1 MNMNM
6 NMKKNDLYLFAIVLL
21 SIGIGYLV
29 GSKEIRTQFN
39 PFRSINTERLDRL
52 LEYISNDYVDEINT
66 DSLVGKVIED
76 IVNKLDPHSVY
87 IPASQRQSIAENM
100 QGNFEGIGVSF
111 FMVRDTVSI
120 LRVLEGGPS
129 EAAGI
134 LAGDKILIADNDTLY
149 QKNYASESI
158 IKILKGPSETQVA
171 LTIFRKSK
179 NETLKIDLKRG
190 KVPLR
195 SVESYYMLADNIGY
209 IKINRFSQTTY
220 EEFESATK
228 SLLAGGMKKMILD
241 LRDNPGGYLSAARD
255 ISDTFLDKDQTIVI
269 TQTNKG
275 KQERSF
281 AAGSGLFKDG
291 GLVVLT
297 NGQSA
302 SASEIVAGA
311 IQDNDRGWVIGRRTF
326 GKGLV
331 QQQMPLGGGDA
342 IRLTTARYFT
352 PTGRSIQKPYG
363 SDHEAYYSDLN
374 ERIEN
379 GEMADEKKMP
389 IVDSLAFKTPKGR
402 TVYGGG
408 GIFPDV
414 YISNNK
420 SEEERWN
427 ANVLKS
433 SLVNNFV
440 FNELDKDRGKYEK
453 LSEDDLL
460 NGQVIDQLEWYE
472 ELKEHLER
480 NGMQLNNADKSIA
493 INSIK
498 AYIGFQLFGNN
509 AYNRINNQDDEF
521 IKQAV
526 QSLNSMGITIDF

>member
-1 MNMNM
+1 
-6 NMKKNDLYLFAIVLL
+6 MKKNDLYLFAIVFL

-29 GSKEIRTQFN
+29 GSKEIPTQFN
-39 PFRSINTERLDRL
+39 PFRSLKTERLDRL

-134 LAGDKILIADNDTLY
+134 LSGDKILIADNDTLY
-149 QKNYASESI
+149 QKKHPSERI
-158 IKILKGPSETQVA
+158 IKILKGPSDTSVA

-179 NETLKIDLKRG
+179 NETLNINLKRG
-190 KVPLR
+190 KVPLK
-195 SVESYYMLADNIGY
+195 SVESYYMLEDNIGY

-228 SLLAGGMKKMILD
+228 SLMASGMIKMILD
-241 LRDNPGGYLSAARD
+241 LRDNPGGYLSEARE

-275 KQERSF
+275 KEERSF
-281 AAGSGLFKDG
+281 ATGSGIFKEG

-342 IRLTTARYFT
+342 IRLTIARYFT
-352 PTGRSIQKPYG
+352 PTGRSIQRPYG
-363 SDHEAYYSDLN
+363 SDHEAYYNDLN
-374 ERIEN
+374 QRIEN
-379 GEMADEKKMP
+379 GEMADKNKIP
-389 IVDSLAFKTPKGR
+389 IADSLAFKTPKGR

-408 GIFPDV
+408 GIVPDV

-420 SEEERWN
+420 SEEEQWN
-427 ANVLKS
+427 SYVLKS
-433 SLVNNFV
+433 SLVNYFV
-440 FNELDKDRGKYEK
+440 FNELDKDREKYKK

-460 NGQVIDQLEWYE
+460 NGKIIDEREWYE
-472 ELKEHLER
+472 GLKEHLEK
-480 NGMQLNNADKSIA
+480 NGMKLNNADKSNA

-498 AYIGFQLFGNN
+498 AYIGFQLFGDN

-526 QSLNSMGITIDF
+526 QSLDRLGLTIDF

>member
-1 MNMNM
+1 
-6 NMKKNDLYLFAIVLL
+6 MKKNDLYIFAIVLL
-21 SIGIGYLV
+21 SIGIGYLA
-29 GSKEIRTQFN
+29 GSKEILYQFN
-39 PFRSINTERLDRL
+39 SFRSINYERLDRL
-52 LEYISNDYVDEINT
+52 LEYISNDYVEDVNT
-66 DSLVGKVIED
+66 DSLVGIVIKN

-149 QKNYASESI
+149 QKNYPSEHI
-158 IKILKGPSETQVA
+158 IKILKGPSNTLVT
-171 LTIFRKSK
+171 LTVFRKSK
-179 NETLKIDLKRG
+179 NEILNIDLKRG

-195 SVESYYMLADNIGY
+195 SVESYYMLAENIGY

-220 EEFESATK
+220 EEFEFATK
-228 SLLAGGMKKMILD
+228 SLLAEGMKEMILD
-241 LRDNPGGYLSAARD
+241 LRDNPGGYLSAAKE
-255 ISDTFLDKDQTIVI
+255 ISDSFLDKDQTIVI
-269 TQTNKG
+269 TRSNKE
-275 KQERSF
+275 KEERSL
-281 AAGSGLFKDG
+281 ATGSGVFKEG
-291 GLVVLT
+291 GLVILT

-311 IQDNDRGWVIGRRTF
+311 VQDNDRGWVIGRRTF

-363 SDHEAYYSDLN
+363 SDHEAYYNDLN
-374 ERIEN
+374 QRFKN
-379 GEMADEKKMP
+379 GEIADEKKIP
-389 IVDSLAFKTPKGR
+389 IVDSLAFKTPNGR

-408 GIFPDV
+408 GIIPDV
-414 YISNNK
+414 YIPSNK
-420 SEEERWN
+420 SEEEHWN
-427 ANVLKS
+427 NYVLKS

-440 FNELDKDRGKYEK
+440 FNQLDKDRRKYEN
-453 LSEDDLL
+453 LSEDDLI
-460 NGQVIDQLEWYE
+460 NGQIIDELKWYKG
-472 ELKEHLER
+472 LKEHLEK
-480 NGMQLNNADKSIA
+480 NGIQLNNANKSIA

-498 AYIGFQLFGNN
+498 ASVGFQLLGEN
-509 AYNRINNQDDEF
+509 AYNRINNQNDEF
-521 IKQAV
+521 IKQAI
-526 QSLNSMGITIDF
+526 QSLESLELTIDF

>member
-1 MNMNM
+1 M

-29 GSKEIRTQFN
+29 GSKEIPAQFN
-39 PFRSINTERLDRL
+39 PFRSLNTERLDRL

-149 QKNYASESI
+149 QKNYASERI
-158 IKILKGPSETQVA
+158 IKILKGPSDTQVA

-228 SLLAGGMKKMILD
+228 SLMASGMTKMILD
-241 LRDNPGGYLSAARD
+241 LRDNPGGYLSAARE

-275 KQERSF
+275 KEERSF
-281 AAGSGLFKDG
+281 ATGLGIFKEGD
-291 GLVVLT
+291 LVVLT

-311 IQDNDRGWVIGRRTF
+311 IQDNDRGWVVGRRTF

-342 IRLTTARYFT
+342 IRLTIARYFT

-363 SDHEAYYSDLN
+363 RDHEAYYNDLN
-374 ERIEN
+374 QRIEN
-379 GEMADEKKMP
+379 GEMADENKIP
-389 IVDSLAFKTPKGR
+389 IADSLAFKTPKGR

-408 GIFPDV
+408 GIVPDV

-420 SEEERWN
+420 SEEEQWN
-427 ANVLKS
+427 AYVLKS

-440 FNELDKDRGKYEK
+440 FNELDKDRGKYEN
-453 LSEDDLL
+453 LSEDDLI
-460 NGQVIDQLEWYE
+460 NGKIIDEREWYE
-472 ELKEHLER
+472 GLKEHLEK

-498 AYIGFQLFGNN
+498 AYIGLQLFGDN

-526 QSLNSMGITIDF
+526 QSLDRLGLTIDF

>member
-1 MNMNM
+1 M

-29 GSKEIRTQFN
+29 GSKEIPSQFN
-39 PFRSINTERLDRL
+39 PSRSLNTERLDRL
-52 LEYISNDYVDEINT
+52 LEYISNDYVDEVNT

-111 FMVRDTVSI
+111 FMIRDTVSI

-149 QKNYASESI
+149 QKNYASERI
-158 IKILKGPSETQVA
+158 IKTLKGPSDTQVT

-179 NETLKIDLKRG
+179 NKTLNIDLKRG

-195 SVESYYMLADNIGY
+195 SVESYYMLANNVGY

-241 LRDNPGGYLSAARD
+241 LRDNPGGYLSAARE
-255 ISDTFLDKDQTIVI
+255 ISDTFLDKDQTIVM

-275 KQERSF
+275 KKERSF
-281 AAGSGLFKDG
+281 ATGSGIFREG
-291 GLVVLT
+291 GLVILT

-311 IQDNDRGWVIGRRTF
+311 VQDNDRGWVIGRRTF

-342 IRLTTARYFT
+342 IRLTIARYFT

-363 SDHEAYYSDLN
+363 SDHEAYYNDLN
-374 ERIEN
+374 QRIEN
-379 GEMADEKKMP
+379 GEMADENKIP
-389 IVDSLAFKTPKGR
+389 IADSLAFKTPKGR

-408 GIFPDV
+408 GIVPDV

-420 SEEERWN
+420 SEEEQWN
-427 ANVLKS
+427 AYVLKS

-440 FNELDKDRGKYEK
+440 FNRLDEDRGKYKK

-460 NGQVIDQLEWYE
+460 NGQIIDELEWYKG
-472 ELKEHLER
+472 LKEHLEK
-480 NGMQLNNADKSIA
+480 NGMQLNNANKSIA

-498 AYIGFQLFGNN
+498 AYIGFQLFGDN
-509 AYNRINNQDDEF
+509 AYNRINNQNDEF
-521 IKQAV
+521 IKQAI
-526 QSLNSMGITIDF
+526 QSLDSMELAIDF